1 MDVAGDNQLD
11 ISDSFLKQ
19 RLTSSGQKILGAKVE
34 KLNEVEVE
42 PEDPTLDPDY
52 CGDCYGAGETESTC
66 CNTCESVLAAYS
78 KKGEEISRAI
88 AEL

>member
-42 PEDPTLDPDY
+42 PEDPHAHPQRPTP
-52 CGDCYGAGETESTC
+52 
-66 CNTCESVLAAYS
+66 
-78 KKGEEISRAI
+78 IS
-88 AEL
+88 LS